1 MVICENIFTQLVKKS
16 KETTRSV
23 FPVNIITNY
32 RRFLLTNTSHQFC
45 HILHICKTLFSI
57 SFQLT
62 LSIYLIY
69 EYTVNY
75 LVRFIF
81 SV

>member
-32 RRFLLTNTSHQFC
+32 RRSLLTNTSHQFF
-45 HILHICKTLFSI
+45 HKLHICKTLFSTN
-57 SFQLT
+57 SLY
-62 LSIYLIY
+62 LSNL
-69 EYTVNY
+69 
-75 LVRFIF
+75 
-81 SV
+81 